1 MTSSGLQ
8 DSALKIA
15 SRTYRMLRSA
25 DPFLWALYAFWD
37 AENLKLGV
45 QNEFETKMKSAVSSR
60 NTIWKKVD
68 DPNMKWRTKKGYDW
82 WEWTKQAIVQ
92 FWRHPLPPIWTVH
105 FHWTVNFSSIFYEDA
120 FLSPKMLIL
129 VLLFWIASKN
139 PDVLTDKHNIDH
151 KRKILN
157 ISLLRSVLADF
168 GWFWISAGNRVRIE
182 ISWRIY
188 FIWILYIKYYINIF
202 LYKWFKTCGVRE
214 DLWQAIPPW
223 PLKFPFFF
231 EGS

>member
-1 MTSSGLQ
+1 MISEIGPNERLSSFDAIHYLQ
-8 DSALKIA
+8 
-15 SRTYRMLRSA
+15 
-25 DPFLWALYAFWD
+25 
-37 AENLKLGV
+37 
-45 QNEFETKMKSAVSSR
+45 FEPS
-60 NTIWKKVD
+60 IFI
-68 DPNMKWRTKKGYDW
+68 G
-82 WEWTKQAIVQ
+82 
-92 FWRHPLPPIWTVH
+92 PLIFPH
-105 FHWTVNFSSIFYEDA
+105 FFYEDA

-188 FIWILYIKYYINIF
+188 FIWIFYIKYYINIF